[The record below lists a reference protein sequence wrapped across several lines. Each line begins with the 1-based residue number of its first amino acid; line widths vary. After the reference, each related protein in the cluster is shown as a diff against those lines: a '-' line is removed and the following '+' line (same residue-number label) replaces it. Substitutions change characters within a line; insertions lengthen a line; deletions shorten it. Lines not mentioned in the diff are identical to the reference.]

1 VRALVIEMPVLE
13 NGIAGAATAF
23 VPLAFALRV
32 GLPVM
37 RFVSRLTLAIPR
49 SHWLLDVL
57 IDFVRRDPAGSL
69 AILDGITFGRVAPPI
84 SQRRKIE
91 QPTLVVGHPRDPIH
105 PFSDADVMARELRQ
119 ARMVQAESLV
129 EWRVRPARLDAE
141 LVRFLDEVWAEP
153 RAVVGAA

>member
-1 VRALVIEMPVLE
+1 M
-13 NGIAGAATAF
+13 F

-32 GLPVM
+32 GMSAMKLL
-37 RFVSRLTLAIPR
+37 SAATRLIPR
-49 SHWLLDVL
+49 SYWLVDVL
-57 IDFVRRDPAGSL
+57 IDFVRRDPASSL

-84 SQRRKIE
+84 SERRRIE

-105 PFSDADVMARELRQ
+105 PFSDADVMARELPH